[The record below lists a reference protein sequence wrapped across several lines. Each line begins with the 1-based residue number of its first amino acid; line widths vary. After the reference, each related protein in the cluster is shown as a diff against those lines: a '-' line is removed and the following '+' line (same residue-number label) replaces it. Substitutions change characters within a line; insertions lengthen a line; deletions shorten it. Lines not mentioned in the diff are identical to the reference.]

1 MHGKG
6 STMRIGICDDSQLDR
21 EMIRDLLDLYFADKS
36 IAYQVDLYSSGVDV
50 IHEFQEGTAYDIVF
64 LDIQLSDG
72 NSFLFIEQV
81 CPTSLI
87 IFTTA
92 YDEYAVRA
100 FTVNSID
107 YLLKPIRQERLE
119 EAIQKFEHVT
129 SKYNQKLLEQNDLL
143 EVLHSLTYPGKKYRT
158 RFLISGNEKL
168 ITLQVEDIAY
178 FYSLN
183 KITFAVT
190 RQNKEYIIDFPL
202 DKLMEQLDP
211 DKFFRTNRQT
221 IINIESIVKIEP
233 YFQNKVIVHIKPEHK
248 EKILVSK
255 EKWASFKLW
264 LNY

>member
-1 MHGKG
+1 MTKYIIIEDERLAYEEIRRMMQRLRPDYTLVGWAA
-6 STMRIGICDDSQLDR
+6 GIEQAILQLTSGGIDL
-21 EMIRDLLDLYFADKS
+21 MI
-36 IAYQVDLYSSGVDV
+36 VD
-50 IHEFQEGTAYDIVF
+50 IR
-64 LDIQLSDG
+64 LSDG
-72 NSFLFIEQV
+72 LSFEIFERTEVDIPV
-81 CPTSLI
+81 

>member
-1 MHGKG
+1 MGYHQDTRKH
-6 STMRIGICDDSQLDR
+6 RI
-21 EMIRDLLDLYFADKS
+21 IRGLVRFPSASGYRFS
-36 IAYQVDLYSSGVDV
+36 WISSCRME
-50 IHEFQEGTAYDIVF
+50 I
-64 LDIQLSDG
+64 
-72 NSFLFIEQV
+72 LFIIEQA

-211 DKFFRTNRQT
+211 DKFFPDEPADDHKYRIHRENRALFFRIRSLST
-221 IINIESIVKIEP
+221 
-233 YFQNKVIVHIKPEHK
+233 
-248 EKILVSK
+248 
-255 EKWASFKLW
+255 
-264 LNY
+264 

>member
-1 MHGKG
+1 MGYHQDTRKH
-6 STMRIGICDDSQLDR
+6 RI
-21 EMIRDLLDLYFADKS
+21 IRGLVRFPSA
-36 IAYQVDLYSSGVDV
+36 SGYRFSGYPVV
-50 IHEFQEGTAYDIVF
+50 GWKFF
-64 LDIQLSDG
+64 
-72 NSFLFIEQV
+72 FIYRTG

-168 ITLQVEDIAY
+168 ITLQVEDIAH

-233 YFQNKVIVHIKPEHK
+233 YFQNKVIVHIKPEP
-248 EKILVSK
+248 VSYTHLTLPTNR
-255 EKWASFKLW
+255 EV
-264 LNY
+264 

>member
-1 MHGKG
+1 MGYHQDTRKH
-6 STMRIGICDDSQLDR
+6 RI
-21 EMIRDLLDLYFADKS
+21 IRGLVRFPSASGYRFSGYPVVGWKFFFIYRTGLSYKS
-36 IAYQVDLYSSGVDV
+36 HYL
-50 IHEFQEGTAYDIVF
+50 
-64 LDIQLSDG
+64 
-72 NSFLFIEQV
+72 
-81 CPTSLI
+81 
-87 IFTTA
+87 TTA

-168 ITLQVEDIAY
+168 ITLQVEDIAH

>member
-1 MHGKG
+1 MGYHQDTRKH
-6 STMRIGICDDSQLDR
+6 RI
-21 EMIRDLLDLYFADKS
+21 IRGLVRFPSA
-36 IAYQVDLYSSGVDV
+36 SGYRFSGYPVV
-50 IHEFQEGTAYDIVF
+50 GWKFF
-64 LDIQLSDG
+64 
-72 NSFLFIEQV
+72 FIYRTG

-168 ITLQVEDIAY
+168 ITLQVEDIAH
-178 FYSLN
+178 FYLLN

>member
-1 MHGKG
+1 MNN
-6 STMRIGICDDSQLDR
+6 I
-21 EMIRDLLDLYFADKS
+21 
-36 IAYQVDLYSSGVDV
+36 QVA
-50 IHEFQEGTAYDIVF
+50 I
-64 LDIQLSDG
+64 
-72 NSFLFIEQV
+72 IEDEKPA

-168 ITLQVEDIAY
+168 ITLQVEDIAH

>member
-1 MHGKG
+1 MGYHQDTRKH
-6 STMRIGICDDSQLDR
+6 RI
-21 EMIRDLLDLYFADKS
+21 IRGLVRFPSA
-36 IAYQVDLYSSGVDV
+36 SGYRFSGYPVV
-50 IHEFQEGTAYDIVF
+50 GWKFF
-64 LDIQLSDG
+64 
-72 NSFLFIEQV
+72 FIYRTG

-168 ITLQVEDIAY
+168 ITLQVEDIAH
-178 FYSLN
+178 FYSLD
-183 KITFAVT
+183 
-190 RQNKEYIIDFPL
+190 II
-202 DKLMEQLDP
+202 
-211 DKFFRTNRQT
+211 
-221 IINIESIVKIEP
+221 
-233 YFQNKVIVHIKPEHK
+233 
-248 EKILVSK
+248 
-255 EKWASFKLW
+255 
-264 LNY
+264 